1 MGRAVLGA
9 AVGNTEKGAQ
19 MTGNTSGGVRILG
32 SLGSADGFGIVRM
45 EDRFDTDIDDV
56 WSALTEPER
65 LARWYGEI
73 EGELRVGGAFRAR
86 LHASGWEGTGRV
98 EECEPPR
105 RLLVVSKEPDE
116 PNEDSTEVTL
126 TGDGDQ
132 TVLVVEQ
139 RGLPQELLWAYG
151 AGLQIH
157 VEDLAAHIAGRE
169 RDDTETRFDELKPAY
184 KDLATNIS

>member
-1 MGRAVLGA
+1 
-9 AVGNTEKGAQ
+9 

>member
-1 MGRAVLGA
+1 
-9 AVGNTEKGAQ
+9 
-19 MTGNTSGGVRILG
+19 MTNITSGSVRILG
-32 SLGSADGFGIVRM
+32 RLGSADGFGVVRI
-45 EDRFDTDIDDV
+45 EERFDAHIDEV

-73 EGELRVGGAFRAR
+73 EGELRVGGTYSAH

-98 EECEPPR
+98 EECEPPGR
-105 RLLVVSKEPDE
+105 FVVVSKEPDDAKE
-116 PNEDSTEVTL
+116 TSTEVNL

-139 RGLPQELLWAYG
+139 HGLPLDLLWAYG

-157 VEDLAAHIAGRE
+157 VEDLAAHIVGRE
-169 RDDTETRFDELKPAY
+169 RADAKTRFDELTPAY
-184 KDLATNIS
+184 TDLATTIS

>member
-1 MGRAVLGA
+1 
-9 AVGNTEKGAQ
+9 

-86 LHASGWEGTGRV
+86 LPASGWEGTGRV

-139 RGLPQELLWAYG
+139 RGLPLDLLWAYG

-184 KDLATNIS
+184 KGLATNIS